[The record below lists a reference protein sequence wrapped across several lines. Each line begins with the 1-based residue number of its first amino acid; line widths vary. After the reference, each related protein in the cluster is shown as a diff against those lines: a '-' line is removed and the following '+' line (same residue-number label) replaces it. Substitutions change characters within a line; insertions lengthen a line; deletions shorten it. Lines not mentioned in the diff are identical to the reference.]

1 MVFEAVV
8 VELLNRFLNQ
18 YVENLDTS
26 QLKIGI
32 WGGDVVLN
40 DLKIKTTLFD
50 DLNLPA
56 RVKWGKLGKLAMKI
70 PWKNLY
76 GSQVVVDIEELL
88 VVLIPSNEFKYDA
101 VKEEKWSNE
110 KKQARLRAVEEAR
123 KREQDIEPIK
133 QSGGFVEKLVTQII
147 KNIQIVIR
155 NIHIRYEDKTTNP
168 KSAFSVGVTMSNL
181 SATTTTKESSQLPES
196 SSNGCDNSN
205 FICKAW
211 NPK

>member
-1 MVFEAVV
+1 M
-8 VELLNRFLNQ
+8 
-18 YVENLDTS
+18 
-26 QLKIGI
+26 
-32 WGGDVVLN
+32 VLN

-123 KREQDIEPIK
+123 KREQDIGK
-133 QSGGFVEKLVTQII
+133 FQMYII
-147 KNIQIVIR
+147 ITFIYYNYIW
-155 NIHIRYEDKTTNP
+155 EFKT
-168 KSAFSVGVTMSNL
+168 F
-181 SATTTTKESSQLPES
+181 
-196 SSNGCDNSN
+196 
-205 FICKAW
+205 
-211 NPK
+211 